1 MVWPVKKTKRLARS
15 VSNAFIEGISL
26 SVAFHGAK
34 AAAWVDMVIGIVVD
48 HDTYRGVFTA
58 VATNKGSSLI
68 PFLPMRYTIAGLMT
82 SFTSSSTPADAGPAM
97 IDYGTSPAMGAGMFS
112 FLSYARYRLHM
123 P

>member
-48 HDTYRGVFTA
+48 HDTYIGVFTA
-58 VATNKGSSLI
+58 VAKIREALSCLSCRCVTPSL
-68 PFLPMRYTIAGLMT
+68 GL
-82 SFTSSSTPADAGPAM
+82 
-97 IDYGTSPAMGAGMFS
+97 
-112 FLSYARYRLHM
+112 
-123 P
+123 